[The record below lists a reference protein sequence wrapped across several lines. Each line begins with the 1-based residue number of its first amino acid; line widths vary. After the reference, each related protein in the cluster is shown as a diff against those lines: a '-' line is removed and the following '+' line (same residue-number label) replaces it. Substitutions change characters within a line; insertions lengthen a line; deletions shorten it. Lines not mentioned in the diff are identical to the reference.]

1 MRSRPRVR
9 PREGGRTPRRGEAAG
24 AAAEGCH
31 PRPAGAET
39 GGSGDVR
46 TNACDAATQKG
57 VCPSF
62 DVARKVARAFASGA
76 VSRARRSTHLD
87 GREQVVHG
95 RRAVGATTRGASRR
109 LRAPAVSKPNLCC
122 CPFERHRGF
131 PTFGQFGFRV
141 SAVDSA
147 PENAAWRFSR
157 ARTPPGLIRTRDASA
172 RGFRPRGSLAR
183 YARRP

>member
-1 MRSRPRVR
+1 MRSRPRGR
-9 PREGGRTPRRGEAAG
+9 PREGGRTPRRGEAAA

-31 PRPAGAET
+31 PRPAGGET

-76 VSRARRSTHLD
+76 ISRARRSTHLD

-122 CPFERHRGF
+122 CPFERHRWLPTKGISGF
-131 PTFGQFGFRV
+131 AFR
-141 SAVDSA
+141 A
-147 PENAAWRFSR
+147 
-157 ARTPPGLIRTRDASA
+157 LTRHPKT
-172 RGFRPRGSLAR
+172 PRGAFHEQGQPPASS
-183 YARRP
+183 

>member
-1 MRSRPRVR
+1 MRSRPRGR
-9 PREGGRTPRRGEAAG
+9 PREGGRTPRRGEAAA

-31 PRPAGAET
+31 PRPAGGET

-122 CPFERHRGF
+122 CPFERHHRGF
-131 PTFGQFGFRV
+131 PKGSRLD
-141 SAVDSA
+141 DSA

-157 ARTPPGLIRTRDASA
+157 ARTTPGLIRTRDASA
-172 RGFRPRGSLAR
+172 RGFRPRGALVR

>member
-1 MRSRPRVR
+1 MRSRPRGR
-9 PREGGRTPRRGEAAG
+9 PREGGRTPRRGEAA
-24 AAAEGCH
+24 AAEAEGCH
-31 PRPAGAET
+31 PRPAGGET

-62 DVARKVARAFASGA
+62 DVARKVSRAFASGA

-122 CPFERHRGF
+122 CPFERHVTAGF
-131 PTFGQFGFRV
+131 PR
-141 SAVDSA
+141 AVAS
-147 PENAAWRFSR
+147 FSGTLMTR
-157 ARTPPGLIRTRDASA
+157 HPKTPRGAFHGTTPGLIRTRDASA
-172 RGFRPRGSLAR
+172 RGFRPRGALVR